1 MHKALVEP
9 ASNAWRRGKLLG
21 KKFAADV
28 LLHEMIHQALLQQEK
43 VCPQSHNCEAWCD
56 EINRLIPLMGIE
68 TSLIARPVKQ
78 RRIKVESVAV
88 DGKLTTKSKVTWE
101 PRPGFM
107 PRSTIANF
115 PHSLRS
121 HSYYEKSAVQL
132 GKKSGLLVDDDAVLE
147 RNV

>member
-1 MHKALVEP
+1 M
-9 ASNAWRRGKLLG
+9 
-21 KKFAADV
+21 
-28 LLHEMIHQALLQQEK
+28 LLHKMIHQALLQQGK

-56 EINRLIPLMGIE
+56 EINRLNPLMGIE

-88 DGKLTTKSKVTWE
+88 DGKPSTSPKVTWE

-121 HSYYEKSAVQL
+121 HSYYEKSAMQL
-132 GKKSGLLVDDDAVLE
+132 GKKSGLFVDSDAAVE
-147 RNV
+147 RNF